1 MNQRH
6 RCFVAVALFLLVSGI
21 AAAVVAPS
29 ASPLAEKEVRLAGL
43 DAEPWMRTVA
53 ELDSAVAGRLQADL
67 ARLGVDSPNAFVDA
81 RGGQWAT
88 LWLKEPIIPGDG
100 VGNGLTWAAL
110 GESAAPVASR
120 QGR

>member
-53 ELDSAVAGRLQADL
+53 SASSTGLSFSRTSLRRPRRPV
-67 ARLGVDSPNAFVDA
+67 
-81 RGGQWAT
+81 
-88 LWLKEPIIPGDG
+88 GD
-100 VGNGLTWAAL
+100 
-110 GESAAPVASR
+110 PVAQGADHSR
-120 QGR
+120 